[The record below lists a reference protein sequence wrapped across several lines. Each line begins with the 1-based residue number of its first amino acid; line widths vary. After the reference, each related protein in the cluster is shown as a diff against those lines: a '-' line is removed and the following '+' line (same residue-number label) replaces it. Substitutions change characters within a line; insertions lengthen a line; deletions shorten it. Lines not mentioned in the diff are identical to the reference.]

1 MPDYD
6 LIVVPGGGV
15 REGGQ
20 LPPWVTTRFDAALQ
34 AVGDAHILA
43 LSAGTPHRKDTQLL
57 ESVAGARYLINQ
69 GFDPARILVETN
81 SYDTI
86 GNAYFARVI
95 HIVPGDFRRLL
106 VITSLFHA
114 ARTETAFR
122 WIMALEPAWKCRLD
136 FLAVPDAGMSSDAQ
150 EARRMKEGKG
160 LENLAGLTASIQTLR
175 SFHRWLFTE
184 HQAYALGAKPAPEQ
198 VDPRATETY

>member
-20 LPPWVTTRFDAALQ
+20 LPPWVSNRFDAALQ
-34 AVGDAHILA
+34 AAGEAHILA
-43 LSAGTPHRKDTQLL
+43 LSAGTPHRRDAELL
-57 ESVAGARYLINQ
+57 ESLAGARYLIDQ
-69 GFDPARILVETN
+69 GFDLARILVETT

-86 GNAYFARVI
+86 GNAYFARAI
-95 HIVPGDFRRLL
+95 HIVPGEFRSLL
-106 VITSLFHA
+106 VITSQFHV
-114 ARTETAFR
+114 ARTEMVFR
-122 WIMALEPAWKCRLD
+122 WMLALEPAWQCRLD
-136 FLAVPDAGMSSDAQ
+136 IMAVPDAGMSHEAQ
-150 EARRMKEGKG
+150 EARRMKENKG
-160 LENLAGLTASIQTLR
+160 IETLADLTARIQTLR

-184 HQAYALGAKPAPEQ
+184 HRAYALGAKATMEQ